1 MPWVLGTASRRAGI
15 GSMLR
20 FGGDLTVTNLV
31 WFLCSSMDQI
41 LIGKLFGAV
50 PLGFYRQGFQ
60 LVLAPINGLSF
71 PVQVVGEAALSRL
84 QHDPDK
90 YRRYYQKLLSILS
103 LFTMPFVVFLAVY
116 AEPLVRVALG
126 DRWIGATPI
135 FQVLAIAAFIRPAAT
150 TAGGVMLTRGY
161 SRRFFWIGLLNSVA
175 LAQLPRFGFF
185 SGPVWVRF

>member
-1 MPWVLGTASRRAGI
+1 M
-15 GSMLR
+15 
-20 FGGDLTVTNLV
+20 
-31 WFLCSSMDQI
+31 
-41 LIGKLFGAV
+41 
-50 PLGFYRQGFQ
+50 
-60 LVLAPINGLSF
+60 
-71 PVQVVGEAALSRL
+71 
-84 QHDPDK
+84 
-90 YRRYYQKLLSILS
+90 
-103 LFTMPFVVFLAVY
+103 VY

-126 DRWIGATPI
+126 NRWIGATPI